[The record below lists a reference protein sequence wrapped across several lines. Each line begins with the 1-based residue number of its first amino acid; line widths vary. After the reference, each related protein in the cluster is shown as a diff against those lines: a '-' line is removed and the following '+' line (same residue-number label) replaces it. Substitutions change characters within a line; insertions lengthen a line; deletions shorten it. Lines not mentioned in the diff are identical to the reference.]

1 MRVSQE
7 IAGWELYVHRPNKTM
22 NKLILFAVAVAAV
35 VAFLKILKE
44 KGLPKF
50 DKKVEVEKEENLP
63 YAKKKYLIT
72 IAEKKFFDALQE
84 AVGDQYYIFP
94 QIHLPSLLFINARGR
109 EWTSYFAKIRQKSVD
124 FVLCDKQYLTPVLAI
139 ELNDSSHE
147 RLDRQERD
155 GFVNKVFASAKIP
168 LLSMKCQ
175 YSYDKENLKEKVK
188 NIINNQTGS

>member
-1 MRVSQE
+1 MD
-7 IAGWELYVHRPNKTM
+7 
-22 NKLILFAVAVAAV
+22 KLILFVVVVAVI
-35 VAFLKILKE
+35 VAILKILKE
-44 KGLPKF
+44 KGFSKF
-50 DKKVEVEKEENLP
+50 EKKAELKREENLP
-63 YAKKKYLIT
+63 YTGKKYLIT
-72 IAEKKFFDALQE
+72 LAEKKFFDALQE

-94 QIHLPSLLFINARGR
+94 QIHLPSLFFINAKGR
-109 EWTSYFAKIRQKSVD
+109 EWMSYFAKIRQKSVD

-175 YSYDKENLKEKVK
+175 YNYEKYFIKNTIEKSLNLKEPPH
-188 NIINNQTGS
+188 